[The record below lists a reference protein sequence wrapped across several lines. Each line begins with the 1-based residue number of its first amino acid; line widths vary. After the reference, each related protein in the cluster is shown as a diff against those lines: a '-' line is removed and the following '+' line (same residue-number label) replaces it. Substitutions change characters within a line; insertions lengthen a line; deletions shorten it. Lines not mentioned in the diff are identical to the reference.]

1 MQSREI
7 RNIIWDWNGTLLNDM
22 DICIECM
29 NTLLANRLLPRLSQ
43 SYYREVFTFPVKE
56 YFLKIGFDF
65 SKESFEV
72 PAGEFVDLYNIK
84 YREAGL
90 FDEVHSV
97 LGQLRNKGYKQY
109 ILSAQEKTQL
119 SKLISYYGLEEYFE
133 AVTGI
138 VNNYAHSK
146 VEAGKQMMEDHKLDR
161 KESIMIGD
169 TLHDYEVASSIGIP
183 CLLLSHGHQSPL
195 RLRSTGAPVM
205 NSYEEIVFFIE
216 SRENNQANSG

>member
-1 MQSREI
+1 MQNRQI

-29 NTLLANRLLPRLSQ
+29 NTLLENRLLPRLSHT
-43 SYYREVFTFPVKE
+43 YYREVFTFPVKE

-65 SKESFEV
+65 SKESFEI

-97 LGQLRNKGYKQY
+97 LSLLRNKGYKQY
-109 ILSAQEKTQL
+109 ILSAQEKTL
-119 SKLISYYGLEEYFE
+119 LGRLIGHYGLEEYFE

-138 VNNYAHSK
+138 GDNYAHSK
-146 VEAGKQMMEDHKLDR
+146 VDAGKQMMEDHKLEP

-169 TLHDYEVASSIGIP
+169 TLHDYEVATSMGIP
-183 CLLLSHGHQSPL
+183 CLLLSHGHQSTL

-205 NSYEEIVFFIE
+205 DNYEEIVSFTE
-216 SRENNQANSG
+216 SP